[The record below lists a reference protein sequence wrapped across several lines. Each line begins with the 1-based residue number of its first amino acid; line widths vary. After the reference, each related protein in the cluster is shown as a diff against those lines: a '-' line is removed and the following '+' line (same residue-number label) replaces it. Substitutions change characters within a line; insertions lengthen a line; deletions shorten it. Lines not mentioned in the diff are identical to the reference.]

1 MKSKECVMELPAVKG
16 IQAGKPYYTV
26 MCPLHMVAKFFTYTD
41 NTLPPDMRVQRV
53 LNKQRIPEMREYI
66 LTNRDSYVFSALTAS
81 VDGDLDFVPIKVGES
96 TGQLKISMN
105 SRIIINDGQHRRA
118 AIEAAL
124 EDCPDLRYE
133 DISIVIYYDLG
144 LERSQQMF
152 TDLNRYAIRPTKSL
166 NILYDNRDAFSILV
180 KECISQIPMFN
191 GSVENEKSTI
201 SNRSKALFTLSGIFH
216 ATKLLLRGVDINETD
231 VRETIIAFWNAVA
244 KNVLPWSE
252 AKKRNISPDE
262 FRQKYICAHA
272 ITVKALGDIGN
283 TLLISTPDKKEW
295 VNKLNFLQKMD
306 WDKKSKDLQGLVM
319 VNGRISSAASN
330 QKAFAEYLIKKSNWS
345 NAPKGVHHE
354 SDKK

>member
-1 MKSKECVMELPAVKG
+1 MKSMECVMELPAVKG

-41 NTLPPDMRVQRV
+41 NSLPPDMRVQRV

-81 VDGDLDFVPIKVGES
+81 VDGDLNFVPSHASES
-96 TGQLKISMN
+96 TGQLKISIN

-124 EDCPDLRYE
+124 EYCPDLRYE

-180 KECISQIPMFN
+180 KECISKIPMFN

-201 SNRSKALFTLSGIFH
+201 SNRSKELFTLSGIFH
-216 ATKLLLRGVDINETD
+216 ATKLLLRGVDIKDID
-231 VRETIIAFWNAVA
+231 VRETIIDFWNAIAV
-244 KNVLPWSE
+244 NMLPWNE
-252 AKKRNISPDE
+252 AKLRNITPND
-262 FRQKYICAHA
+262 FRQTYICAHA

-283 TLLISTPDKKEW
+283 TLLLGNLDKSEW
-295 VNKLNFLQKMD
+295 ANKLSFLQEID
-306 WDKKSKDLQGLVM
+306 WNKESKELQGLVM
-319 VNGRISSAASN
+319 VNGRISSAQSN
-330 QKAFAEYLIKKSNWS
+330 QKAFAEYLLKKSNWS
-345 NAPKGVHHE
+345 NAPKGVRYE
-354 SDKK
+354 SNKK